1 MKNVSA
7 TAPKLTL
14 NKTIVTRFTRATTP
28 GNISTSMVTTSVFGL
43 GRAR

>member
-1 MKNVSA
+1 MKNVST

-14 NKTIVTRFTRATTP
+14 NKTIVTRFTRANTPDNGFTT
-28 GNISTSMVTTSVFGL
+28 IVTSSVFGL